1 MTIDWHRCPLELL
14 LSVYF
19 CEDWDLF
26 GETATAVLRS
36 FREDEPELVVQRA
49 YEQVVELLARD
60 LEEAELEAELE
71 RLGLRYH
78 PPGDG
83 LTHRQWLEQV
93 AGFLEGRRPTNG
105 RGHP

>member
-1 MTIDWHRCPLELL
+1 MTTDWHLRPLELL

-19 CEDWDLF
+19 CEDWDIF
-26 GETATAVLRS
+26 GETPMDVLKA
-36 FREDEPELVVQRA
+36 FREDEPDLVVQLA

-60 LEEAELEAELE
+60 LDEPELEAELE
-71 RLGLRYH
+71 RLGLCYY
-78 PPGDG
+78 PPGEG

-93 AGFLEGRRPTNG
+93 ARFLEGRRPTNG